1 MVILKYVTE
10 SIIAP
15 TVLMRLNKKFV
26 SLQLKIGFQQL
37 KMGCPQQQKQPPQ
50 KQQQQKLH
58 LKIKSAQFSKTNWQL
73 HKVGISQRAYIRGM
87 QTKMP

>member
-37 KMGCPQQQKQPPQ
+37 KQPPQ
-50 KQQQQKLH
+50 QQQQQKLH